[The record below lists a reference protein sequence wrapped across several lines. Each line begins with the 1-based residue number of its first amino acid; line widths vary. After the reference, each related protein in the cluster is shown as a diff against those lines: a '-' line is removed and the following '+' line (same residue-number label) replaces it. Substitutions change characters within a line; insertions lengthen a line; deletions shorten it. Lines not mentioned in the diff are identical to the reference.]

1 VQEVAL
7 VDVQL
12 NIEELPLAMV
22 LGLAATLTVGAAAVT
37 ETITDCVALPPVPVQ
52 VSA

>member
-1 VQEVAL
+1 L